1 MFGLIILSSSI
12 LNKKNED
19 DQSEEKG
26 VVSDM
31 EILDVTRENFEEE
44 VLKAD
49 RKVLVD
55 FYADWCGPC
64 RRMGEVLEDL
74 DEINVLKIN
83 TDEFPKIA
91 TSFGVM
97 SIPTLILFIDG
108 AESGKLIGLQSKDD
122 ILDFVNKR

>member
-64 RRMGEVLEDL
+64 KMLAPIVE
-74 DEINVLKIN
+74 EIGRAHV
-83 TDEFPKIA
+83 
-91 TSFGVM
+91 
-97 SIPTLILFIDG
+97 
-108 AESGKLIGLQSKDD
+108 
-122 ILDFVNKR
+122 